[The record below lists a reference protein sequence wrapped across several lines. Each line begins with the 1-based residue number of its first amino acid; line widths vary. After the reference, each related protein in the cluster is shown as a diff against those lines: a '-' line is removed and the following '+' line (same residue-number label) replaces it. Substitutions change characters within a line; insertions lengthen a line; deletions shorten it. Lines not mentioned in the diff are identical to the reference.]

1 CRTSTGRYR
10 VNNAHCRKR
19 IDGKTPISYLLPTY
33 RDSGLCGF
41 ILLRFLLEKQ
51 NTFLGDFCREK
62 GVLYSSLPLVSV
74 KDISAAHL
82 ISYHPDKDL
91 LPMVLANCNYSFEV
105 GQGTKV
111 EYNFNNLERQVMDR
125 FLFSKSAIINLNEIE
140 MFTYRAEYT
149 NGVVLESL
157 SERIDQIRIPQA
169 TKVQICSELRKMS
182 YPDLCESL
190 DKLDIAIS
198 FLKSV
203 GPENPDHLLS
213 DFMTKTLKTE
223 RPFPSQKAQQSI
235 TCSQTMSWWMN
246 LALERAKALLRYKQ
260 EPFDGL
266 AEKFNVLLTDEQQTI
281 VDELFSTLPIEQTA
295 NFIELMFEF
304 IILRIDIQEDQE
316 SEDYIDISNA
326 SLRDYLMGFPDSLPY
341 QDDVLVDSNIE
352 AVLKRIPAEDNIITV
367 GHTVDFW
374 KSVNTILANKQQQRV

>member
-1 CRTSTGRYR
+1 
-10 VNNAHCRKR
+10 
-19 IDGKTPISYLLPTY
+19 
-33 RDSGLCGF
+33 
-41 ILLRFLLEKQ
+41 
-51 NTFLGDFCREK
+51 
-62 GVLYSSLPLVSV
+62 
-74 KDISAAHL
+74 
-82 ISYHPDKDL
+82 
-91 LPMVLANCNYSFEV
+91 
-105 GQGTKV
+105 
-111 EYNFNNLERQVMDR
+111 
-125 FLFSKSAIINLNEIE
+125 
-140 MFTYRAEYT
+140 
-149 NGVVLESL
+149 
-157 SERIDQIRIPQA
+157 
-169 TKVQICSELRKMS
+169 
-182 YPDLCESL
+182 
-190 DKLDIAIS
+190 
-198 FLKSV
+198 
-203 GPENPDHLLS
+203 
-213 DFMTKTLKTE
+213 MTKTLKTE

-266 AEKFNVLLTDEQQTI
+266 AEKFNIILTDEQQPI

-316 SEDYIDISNA
+316 SEDYIDISNS

-341 QDDVLVDSNIE
+341 QNDVLVDSNIE